1 MRPAR
6 LARASHAHVGVLAR
20 GAAVRAR
27 ADAATDHEAV
37 WRIILRVVTAAA
49 AVAAARYAL
58 GDGCE
63 QVGCQKGVREN
74 GETVS

>member
-1 MRPAR
+1 M
-6 LARASHAHVGVLAR
+6 
-20 GAAVRAR
+20 RAR

-58 GDGCE
+58 GDGRE
-63 QVGCQKGVREN
+63 QEGCQKGVSEN